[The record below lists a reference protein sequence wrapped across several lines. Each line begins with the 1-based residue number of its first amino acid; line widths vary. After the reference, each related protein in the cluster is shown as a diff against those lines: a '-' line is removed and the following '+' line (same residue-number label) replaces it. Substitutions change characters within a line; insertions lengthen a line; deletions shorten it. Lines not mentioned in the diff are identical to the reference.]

1 MTAGGERKRDAR
13 GAEDVRRDAR
23 GAEDVRRDARGA
35 EDVHRD
41 ARGGDDARRHTLVT
55 SVAAADRIA
64 AALRWLETLPRDREV
79 LLLAASAQ
87 AADELLRAATRASG
101 ARFGIHRT
109 TLPRFAALLARAPLA
124 ERGRVPVTTLSATAV
139 AARAT
144 HALAQQGA
152 LGYLG
157 RVADK
162 PGFATALVRT
172 LGELRG
178 NDIAAQRLRGLG
190 PAGDDLALLAGAA
203 DDELTALGLADR
215 ALIFRTATEVA
226 TGEDALPP
234 VGAPLLLLDVPLGV
248 RVEEELLAAL
258 VQRAEQV
265 FATTPHGDDTSAAR
279 LTHVLGRP
287 TDALS
292 GASTTTSLACLQR
305 HLFASSAPEPQ
316 VLDQTV
322 TLRGWPGV
330 ARECVEIVRTIQA
343 EAAAGVPFD
352 RIAVLVHA
360 PTDYVVQLDEA
371 FTRAGIPACF
381 AHGTTRPHAAGRAL
395 LALLACAAERL
406 SARRFAE
413 YLSLAQVPD
422 PQAADERRFVPPRD
436 ELLQLDAAAEPD
448 EPRPERDEDLTL
460 RDPDA
465 AARRAGT
472 VRAPWRWEQL
482 LVDAA
487 VIGSAARWK
496 RRLDGLRNELDE
508 QRAGIEPGDEGRL
521 AQNERRRHDLE
532 HLAAFALPLIERLAA
547 LPERAAWRTWL
558 DELRALVRAAVREP
572 EPVLAVLAELEP
584 IAPVGPV
591 GLDEVRMVL
600 APRLRDLAI
609 PPALRRYGAV
619 YVAPAE
625 AARGLTFDVVF
636 VPGLAEKLFPRK
648 IVEDPLLPDARRAE
662 LGDDRLETQ
671 ATRTARERLALHLAV
686 GAARERVHLSYP
698 RVDVEQARA
707 RVPSFYLLE
716 ALRATEGVLPGF
728 DALARRTASASTA
741 RLGWPAPDDPA
752 AAIDDSEYDLALL
765 APLVDVDERAAQGAA
780 HYLLGTNVH
789 LARAL
794 RARGRR
800 WKSGWFPSDG
810 LVDPDEPG
818 REALA
823 RHQLGARSFS
833 ATALQ
838 NYAACPYRFFLQAL
852 LRLTPR
858 EEPVAIEQMD
868 ALTRGGLFHDV
879 QFAVL
884 TTLRTN
890 GLLPITADTLPRALT
905 TADEKLSELAA
916 QKREELAPAI
926 PRVWDDSIAGMRA
939 DLHEWLRRAAEA
951 RERFVPER
959 FELSFGLAD
968 RDRAFADPASVDQP
982 VALPIGIALR
992 GSIDLVEGAPDG
1004 VLRITD
1010 HKTGKARAGAGLVI
1024 GGGEILQP
1032 VLYALAA
1039 EQLLDAE
1046 VESGRL
1052 YYCTADGGYAD
1063 AVVPL
1068 DDRARD
1074 AAVTVANTIGGALG
1088 EGFLPAAP
1096 KKDACRWCDYRPICG
1111 PHEELRT
1118 SRKNRDRLAPLTK
1131 LREQK

>member
-1 MTAGGERKRDAR
+1 MGAGSDRPR
-13 GAEDVRRDAR
+13 GAKRARDTRREPPGGRDGRRD
-23 GAEDVRRDARGA
+23 
-35 EDVHRD
+35 
-41 ARGGDDARRHTLVT
+41 LV
-55 SVAAADRIA
+55 VAAAASSRIE
-64 AALRWLETLPRDREV
+64 AALRWIEALPRDGEV
-79 LLLAASAQ
+79 LVLAASAQ
-87 AADELLRAATRASG
+87 AADELLRAATRTSG
-101 ARFGIHRT
+101 ARFGLHRT
-109 TLPRFAALLARAPLA
+109 TLPRFAALLARATLA
-124 ERGRVPVTTLSATAV
+124 ERGRVPISTLSATAV

-144 HALAQQGA
+144 HALSQRGA

-157 RVADK
+157 RVAGR

-178 NDIAAQRLRGLG
+178 NGIAAERLGGHG
-190 PAGDDLALLAGAA
+190 PAGDDLAALAGAV
-203 DDELTALGLADR
+203 DDELAALGLADR
-215 ALIFRTATEVA
+215 ALVFRTATEIVA
-226 TGEDALPP
+226 HGDAPSP
-234 VGAPLLLLDVPLGV
+234 VGTPLLLLDVPVTTL
-248 RVEEELLAAL
+248 VEEELLAAL
-258 VQRAEQV
+258 LERAP
-265 FATTPHGDDTSAAR
+265 ATLATAPPGDDASTAR
-279 LTHVLGRP
+279 LARLLGCTP
-287 TDALS
+287 AADEDA
-292 GASTTTSLACLQR
+292 APATSRVRLQR
-305 HLFASSAPEPQ
+305 NLFGAGTPEPAA
-316 VLDQTV
+316 LDHTV

-330 ARECVEIVRTIQA
+330 ARECVEIARRIQA

-360 PTDYVVQLDEA
+360 PGDYVVQLDEA
-371 FTRAGIPACF
+371 FERAAIPACF

-422 PQAADERRFVPPRD
+422 PDAGDDGAFVPPRD
-436 ELLQLDAAAEPD
+436 ELLQLDAASPPD
-448 EPRPERDEDLTL
+448 EPRPARDEDVTL

-487 VIGSAARWK
+487 VIGSAERWR
-496 RRLDGLRNELDE
+496 RRLGGLRAEIDE
-508 QRAGIEPGDEGRL
+508 QRAGIEPGDEARL
-521 AQNERRRHDLE
+521 AQNERRGRDLAQ
-532 HLAAFALPLIERLAA
+532 LADFALPLIARLAE
-547 LPERAAWRTWL
+547 LPERTTWGAWL
-558 DELRALVRAAVREP
+558 GELRALATAALREP
-572 EPVLAVLAELEP
+572 EPVLAILAELEP

-591 GLDEVRMVL
+591 GLDEVRLVL
-600 APRLRDLAI
+600 APRLRDLSI
-609 PPALRRYGAV
+609 PPAPRRYGAV

-625 AARGLTFDVVF
+625 SARGLVFDVVF
-636 VPGLAEKLFPRK
+636 VPGLAEKLFPKK
-648 IVEDPLLPDARRAE
+648 IVEDPLLPDARREALDGE
-662 LGDDRLETQ
+662 WLETQ
-671 ATRTARERLALHLAV
+671 ATRTGRERLALRLAV

-716 ALRATEGVLPGF
+716 ALRATEGELPGF
-728 DALARRTASASTA
+728 DALAKRTADTSPA
-741 RLGWPAPDDPA
+741 RLGWPAPEKPDD
-752 AAIDDSEYDLALL
+752 AIDDAEYDLALL
-765 APLVDVDERAAQGAA
+765 APLVDVDERTAQGAA

-800 WKSGWFPSDG
+800 WKPGWFPADG
-810 LVDPDEPG
+810 LVDPDEAG
-818 REALA
+818 KAALA
-823 RHQLGARSFS
+823 RHQLSARSFS

-838 NYAACPYRFFLQAL
+838 HYAACPYRFFLQAL

-858 EEPVAIEQMD
+858 DEPAAIEHMD

-879 QFAVL
+879 QYEVL
-884 TTLRTN
+884 TTLRAE
-890 GLLPITADTLPRALT
+890 GLLPVTGGTLARALAV
-905 TADEKLSELAA
+905 ADAKLAEQAEN
-916 QKREELAPAI
+916 KREELAPAI
-926 PRVWDDSIAGMRA
+926 PRVWEDTIAGMRA
-939 DLHEWLRRAAEA
+939 DLHEWLRRAADA
-951 RERFVPER
+951 PPRFVPDR

-968 RDRAFADPASVDQP
+968 RDRAFEDPASVDAP
-982 VALPIGIALR
+982 IALPVGISLR
-992 GSIDLVEGAPDG
+992 GSIDLVERAADG

-1010 HKTGKARAGAGLVI
+1010 HKTGKVRATPGLVI

-1052 YYCTADGGYAD
+1052 YYCTADGGYSD

-1074 AAVTVANTIGGALG
+1074 AAVTVANTIGAALS

-1118 SRKNRDRLAPLTK
+1118 SRKSRERLAPLAK

>member
-1 MTAGGERKRDAR
+1 MAVGGDRTRGARSPRDAR
-13 GAEDVRRDAR
+13 RRLVLADA
-23 GAEDVRRDARGA
+23 AS
-35 EDVHRD
+35 H
-41 ARGGDDARRHTLVT
+41 
-55 SVAAADRIA
+55 RIA
-64 AALRWLETLPRDREV
+64 AALHWLEAQPRDAEV
-79 LLLAASAQ
+79 LVLAASAQ

-101 ARFGIHRT
+101 ARFGLHRT
-109 TLPRFAALLARAPLA
+109 TLPRFAALLARALLA
-124 ERGRVPVTTLSATAV
+124 ERGRVPVSTLSATAV

-144 HALAQQGA
+144 HALSQRGA
-152 LGYLG
+152 LGYLA
-157 RVADK
+157 RIADR
-162 PGFATALVRT
+162 PGFATALVRSLT
-172 LGELRG
+172 ELRCNG
-178 NDIAAQRLRGLG
+178 IAPGRLRGLG
-190 PAGDDLALLAGAA
+190 AAADDLATLAAAA
-203 DDELTALGLADR
+203 DDELAALGLADR
-215 ALIFRTATEVA
+215 ALLFRTAREIVA
-226 TGEDALPP
+226 RGDAPAP
-234 VGAPLLLLDVPLGV
+234 VGAPLLLLDVPVASL
-248 RVEEELLAAL
+248 VEEELLAAL
-258 VQRAEQV
+258 LERAPDAC
-265 FATTPHGDDTSAAR
+265 ATAPTGDDASTAR
-279 LTHVLGRP
+279 LARLLGCAP
-287 TDALS
+287 DAADDAPP
-292 GASTTTSLACLQR
+292 ASSLARLQR
-305 HLFASSAPEPQ
+305 NLFGAGTPEPGA
-316 VLDQTV
+316 LDDTV

-330 ARECVEIVRTIQA
+330 ARECVEIARAIQA

-360 PTDYVVQLDEA
+360 PGDYVVQLDEA
-371 FTRAGIPACF
+371 FERAAIPACF

-422 PQAADERRFVPPRD
+422 PELGADGGFVPPRD
-436 ELLQLDAAAEPD
+436 ELLQLDAAAPPD
-448 EPRPERDEDLTL
+448 EPRAAREEDVTL

-487 VIGSAARWK
+487 VIGSTERWR
-496 RRLDGLRNELDE
+496 RRLDGLRAEIDE
-508 QRAGIEPGDEGRL
+508 QRAGIEPGDEARL
-521 AQNERRRHDLE
+521 AQNERRRRDLE
-532 HLAAFALPLIERLAA
+532 QLAAFALPLIERLAA
-547 LPERAAWRTWL
+547 LPERAAWRVWL
-558 DELRALVRAAVREP
+558 DELRALATAALREP

-591 GLDEVRMVL
+591 GLDEVRLVL

-609 PPALRRYGAV
+609 PPAARRYGAV

-625 AARGLTFDVVF
+625 SARGLAFDVVF

-662 LGDDRLETQ
+662 IDGGWLETQ
-671 ATRTARERLALHLAV
+671 ATRTARERLALRLAV
-686 GAARERVHLSYP
+686 GAACARVHLSYP

-728 DALARRTASASTA
+728 DALAKRTADTSPA
-741 RLGWPAPDDPA
+741 RLGWPAPERPDD
-752 AAIDDSEYDLALL
+752 AIDDAEYDLALL
-765 APLVDVDERAAQGAA
+765 APLVDVDERSAQGAA

-800 WKSGWFPSDG
+800 WKPGWFPSDG
-810 LVDPDEPG
+810 LVDPDDAG
-818 REALA
+818 KDALA
-823 RHQLGARSFS
+823 RHQLAARSFS

-838 NYAACPYRFFLQAL
+838 HYAACPYRFFLQAL

-858 EEPVAIEQMD
+858 EEPAAIEHMD

-879 QFAVL
+879 QYEVL
-884 TTLRTN
+884 TALRAE
-890 GLLPITADTLPRALT
+890 GLLPVTDASLARALEI
-905 TADEKLSELAA
+905 ADAKLAEQAA
-916 QKREELAPAI
+916 DKREELAPAI
-926 PRVWDDSIAGMRA
+926 PRVWEDTIAGMRA
-939 DLHEWLRRAAEA
+939 DLHEWLRRAAA
-951 RERFVPER
+951 APPRFVPDR

-968 RDRAFADPASVDQP
+968 RDRAFEDPASVDTP
-982 VALPIGIALR
+982 VALPIGISLR
-992 GSIDLVEGAPDG
+992 GSIDLVERDAQG

-1010 HKTGKARAGAGLVI
+1010 HKTGKVRATSGLVI

-1074 AAVTVANTIGGALG
+1074 AAVTVANTIGGALR

-1118 SRKNRDRLAPLTK
+1118 SRKSRDRLAPLVK